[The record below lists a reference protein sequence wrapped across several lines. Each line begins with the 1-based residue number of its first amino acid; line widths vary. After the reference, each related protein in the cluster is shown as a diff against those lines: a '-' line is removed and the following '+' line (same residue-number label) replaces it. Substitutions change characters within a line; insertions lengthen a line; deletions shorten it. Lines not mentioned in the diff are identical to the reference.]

1 MSAITIIGLLAACL
15 TTSALIPQA
24 LRAWRTRSTGD
35 LSLPAYLAYVAGIAL
50 WLVYG
55 AVLRDPPLIIANA
68 ISLMLG
74 LAILGLKLR
83 HG

>member
-1 MSAITIIGLLAACL
+1 MSAVTIIGLLAAIL

-35 LSLPAYLAYVAGIAL
+35 LSLPAYLAYVTGIAL

-55 AVLRDPPLIIANA
+55 FILRDPPLIVANGV
-68 ISLMLG
+68 SLMLG

>member
-1 MSAITIIGLLAACL
+1 MSAITLIGLVAAFL

-35 LSLPAYLAYVAGIAL
+35 LSLPAYLAYVTGIAL
-50 WLVYG
+50 WLIYG
-55 AVLRDPPLIIANA
+55 LVLRDPPLIFSNA
-68 ISLMLG
+68 ASLMLG

>member
-1 MSAITIIGLLAACL
+1 MTPVTVIGLLAALL

-24 LRAWRTRSTGD
+24 VRAWRTRSTGD
-35 LSLPAYLAYVAGIAL
+35 LSLPAYLAYVIGIAL

-55 AVLRDPPLIIANA
+55 LLLRDPPLIAANA
-68 ISLMLG
+68 VSLLVG

>member
-1 MSAITIIGLLAACL
+1 VM
-15 TTSALIPQA
+15 
-24 LRAWRTRSTGD
+24 
-35 LSLPAYLAYVAGIAL
+35 
-50 WLVYG
+50 
-55 AVLRDPPLIIANA
+55 LRDPPLILANA

>member
-1 MSAITIIGLLAACL
+1 MSVITLIGLAAAFL
-15 TTSALIPQA
+15 TTSALVPQA
-24 LRAWRTRSTGD
+24 VRAWRTRSTGD
-35 LSLPAYLAYVAGIAL
+35 LSLPAYVAYVTGIAL

-55 AVLRDPPLIIANA
+55 LILRDPPLIAANA
-68 ISLMLG
+68 ISLLVG

>member
-1 MSAITIIGLLAACL
+1 MITIIGLLAAAL

-35 LSLPAYLAYVAGIAL
+35 LSMPAYMAYVTGVAL

-55 AVLRDPPLIIANA
+55 LILRDPPLIAANA

>member
-1 MSAITIIGLLAACL
+1 MSAITAIGLVAAFL

-35 LSLPAYLAYVAGIAL
+35 LSLPAYLAYVTGIAL
-50 WLVYG
+50 WLIYG
-55 AVLRDPPLIIANA
+55 LILRDPPLIFANA
-68 ISLMLG
+68 VSLMLG